1 MSQSTKEKLLKAGKS
16 LFAEKGYHKT
26 TIEEIT
32 KKAGVS
38 HGTFYVH
45 FKSKKDFFL
54 QILKETRALI
64 LDFLNKGIQNKS
76 PEIFFLDSFKEA
88 LKEKEIIKI
97 FFFEALCS
105 DEEFIKFYIES
116 KKLFIKKTEEFLKIL
131 GKENASL
138 YSEVIHGYAKHLF
151 EDSILINREVFGEW
165 ESFLKHFSL
174 L

>member
-1 MSQSTKEKLLKAGKS
+1 MSQSTREKLLEAGRQ

-54 QILKETRALI
+54 QILKDTRTLI
-64 LDFLNKGIQNKS
+64 LNYLNKGIRAKS
-76 PEIFFLDSFKEA
+76 SEDFFLKSFQEA

-97 FFFEALCS
+97 FFFEAICS
-105 DEEFIKFYIES
+105 DKEFMKFYMES

-131 GKENASL
+131 GR
-138 YSEVIHGYAKHLF
+138 SEVELQAEIVHGYAKHLF
-151 EDSILINREVFGEW
+151 EDAILMNREVLKEW
-165 ESFLKHFSL
+165 KKFLEYFSL